1 MFGGVELVMI
11 IIPAIIFII
20 NISDYMHLLNIQKDI
35 KLSYK
40 LFYLQLTNIGKPVF
54 LTSVTTAIGFLSFT
68 FGSFEPLMRFG
79 VVTTLSI
86 FISLFVIVTFFSFV
100 IDVD

>member
-1 MFGGVELVMI
+1 MFGGIELVMI

-20 NISDYMHLLNIQKDI
+20 NISDYMHLLNIQKGI
-35 KLSYK
+35 KSKYR
-40 LFYLQLTNIGKPVF
+40 LFSTQLINIGKPVF
-54 LTSVTTAIGFLSFT
+54 LTSLTTAIGFLSFT

-86 FISLFVIVTFFSFV
+86 FICFVQNKK
-100 IDVD
+100 